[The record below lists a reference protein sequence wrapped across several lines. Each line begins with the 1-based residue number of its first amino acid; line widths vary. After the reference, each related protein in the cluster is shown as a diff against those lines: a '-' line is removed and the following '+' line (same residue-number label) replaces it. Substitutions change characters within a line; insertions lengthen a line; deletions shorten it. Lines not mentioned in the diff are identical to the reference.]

1 MCTLALLWLCFCVT
15 RTAALEGTA
24 TAVLKPILRQP
35 TLLASNAGVTTDSA
49 SVVANSVVT
58 PVGLVPPPEDGAPK
72 SRRRRLEALFKRPS
86 VPKVAINV
94 LLWWTLNVVF
104 SLCNKQ
110 CLNSWPHPWALAC
123 SHLAVGTLCM
133 LPLYIPLPSRSAQ
146 RVLGPLART
155 EWVPTRTVPRLGKAE
170 LRTLLPVAALLSVGH
185 VTSTLAPAYGTVAF
199 SNIVKT
205 AEPLFTCACSMVLY
219 RRLYSTPVYLA
230 LLMVVSGVALVSCR
244 DVNFSSF
251 SLMAGM
257 ISNAAFALYSIYAK
271 RAMQAHPEVLA
282 PRTAYALL
290 TMGSLT
296 MLTPLA
302 LLMEWSGAG
311 ASRLAS
317 ASTAVGTLRTGWRL
331 VALLG
336 FTGLVQYVSNEIA
349 FCTLSMIHPVTY
361 AVANTLKRS
370 IVVASS
376 LVFFQ
381 QSLPATGYAGA
392 FMAIAGAFI
401 YSVYSVGA

>member
-1 MCTLALLWLCFCVT
+1 M
-15 RTAALEGTA
+15 
-24 TAVLKPILRQP
+24 
-35 TLLASNAGVTTDSA
+35 
-49 SVVANSVVT
+49 
-58 PVGLVPPPEDGAPK
+58 
-72 SRRRRLEALFKRPS
+72 
-86 VPKVAINV
+86 
-94 LLWWTLNVVF
+94 
-104 SLCNKQ
+104 
-110 CLNSWPHPWALAC
+110 
-123 SHLAVGTLCM
+123 
-133 LPLYIPLPSRSAQ
+133 
-146 RVLGPLART
+146 
-155 EWVPTRTVPRLGKAE
+155 
-170 LRTLLPVAALLSVGH
+170 
-185 VTSTLAPAYGTVAF
+185 
-199 SNIVKT
+199 
-205 AEPLFTCACSMVLY
+205 
-219 RRLYSTPVYLA
+219 YLA

-251 SLMAGM
+251 SLIAGM
-257 ISNAAFALYSIYAK
+257 VSNAAFALYSIYAK
-271 RAMQAHPEVLA
+271 RAMQAHPEVLT

-302 LLMEWSGAG
+302 LVMEWSGAG

-331 VALLG
+331 AALLG

-376 LVFFQ
+376 LVSQPTAPTGVGGRGGGEPALAHRPLRASSIPNARASFVHQVFFQ

-392 FMAIAGAFI
+392 VMAIAGAFI
-401 YSVYSVGA
+401 YSVYSVAP

>member
-1 MCTLALLWLCFCVT
+1 
-15 RTAALEGTA
+15 
-24 TAVLKPILRQP
+24 
-35 TLLASNAGVTTDSA
+35 
-49 SVVANSVVT
+49 
-58 PVGLVPPPEDGAPK
+58 
-72 SRRRRLEALFKRPS
+72 
-86 VPKVAINV
+86 
-94 LLWWTLNVVF
+94 
-104 SLCNKQ
+104 
-110 CLNSWPHPWALAC
+110 
-123 SHLAVGTLCM
+123 
-133 LPLYIPLPSRSAQ
+133 
-146 RVLGPLART
+146 
-155 EWVPTRTVPRLGKAE
+155 
-170 LRTLLPVAALLSVGH
+170 
-185 VTSTLAPAYGTVAF
+185 
-199 SNIVKT
+199 
-205 AEPLFTCACSMVLY
+205 
-219 RRLYSTPVYLA
+219 
-230 LLMVVSGVALVSCR
+230 MVVSGVALVSCR

-271 RAMQAHPEVLA
+271 RAMQAHPEVLT

-311 ASRLAS
+311 SSRLAS
-317 ASTAVGTLRTGWRL
+317 ASTAVGPLRTGWRL
-331 VALLG
+331 AALLC

-376 LVFFQ
+376 LVSQPTAPTGVRGGKEEGSPPRLIVRCEPYPFLTRAPPLCTQVFFQ

-392 FMAIAGAFI
+392 FMAIAGAFM
-401 YSVYSVGA
+401 YSVYSVAP

>member
-1 MCTLALLWLCFCVT
+1 M
-15 RTAALEGTA
+15 
-24 TAVLKPILRQP
+24 
-35 TLLASNAGVTTDSA
+35 
-49 SVVANSVVT
+49 
-58 PVGLVPPPEDGAPK
+58 PPP
-72 SRRRRLEALFKRPS
+72 
-86 VPKVAINV
+86 
-94 LLWWTLNVVF
+94 TY
-104 SLCNKQ
+104 
-110 CLNSWPHPWALAC
+110 HP
-123 SHLAVGTLCM
+123 
-133 LPLYIPLPSRSAQ
+133 
-146 RVLGPLART
+146 
-155 EWVPTRTVPRLGKAE
+155 PR
-170 LRTLLPVAALLSVGH
+170 
-185 VTSTLAPAYGTVAF
+185 
-199 SNIVKT
+199 
-205 AEPLFTCACSMVLY
+205 Y

-271 RAMQAHPEVLA
+271 RAMQAHPEVLT

-317 ASTAVGTLRTGWRL
+317 ASTAVGMLRTGWRL
-331 VALLG
+331 AALLG

-376 LVFFQ
+376 LVSQPTTPTGQGGREGRLGSAQRPLAMPFLTRARLLCARRCSSSRVYPPLAMPVPLWRSPAPSYTPCTPSLRDRGLSKPIPLPSRLDCTTLLQRFGSSRRYGFFRESHPGRCPLNLSVCASQ
-381 QSLPATGYAGA
+381 CAA
-392 FMAIAGAFI
+392 FSG
-401 YSVYSVGA
+401 

>member
-1 MCTLALLWLCFCVT
+1 M
-15 RTAALEGTA
+15 
-24 TAVLKPILRQP
+24 
-35 TLLASNAGVTTDSA
+35 
-49 SVVANSVVT
+49 
-58 PVGLVPPPEDGAPK
+58 PPP
-72 SRRRRLEALFKRPS
+72 
-86 VPKVAINV
+86 
-94 LLWWTLNVVF
+94 TY
-104 SLCNKQ
+104 
-110 CLNSWPHPWALAC
+110 
-123 SHLAVGTLCM
+123 
-133 LPLYIPLPSRSAQ
+133 LP
-146 RVLGPLART
+146 
-155 EWVPTRTVPRLGKAE
+155 PR
-170 LRTLLPVAALLSVGH
+170 
-185 VTSTLAPAYGTVAF
+185 
-199 SNIVKT
+199 
-205 AEPLFTCACSMVLY
+205 Y

-271 RAMQAHPEVLA
+271 RAMQAHPEVLT

-331 VALLG
+331 AALLG

-376 LVFFQ
+376 LVSQPTTPTGQGGREGRLGSAQRPLAMPFLTRARLLCARRCSSSRVYPPLAMPVPLWRSPAPSYTPCTP
-381 QSLPATGYAGA
+381 SLRDRGLSKPIPLPSRLDCTTLLQRFGSSRRYGFIRESHPRRCPLNLSVCASHAVCRLQRLIWEPAHSFDLKFCFLSRARAPPPPAAELRRLALGYLDLGYGGGPGDATG
-392 FMAIAGAFI
+392 FSVTSLTQTAIPCSFYCGC
-401 YSVYSVGA
+401 

>member
-1 MCTLALLWLCFCVT
+1 MPALHLRVLDGPLQV
-15 RTAALEGTA
+15 AARRHL
-24 TAVLKPILRQP
+24 
-35 TLLASNAGVTTDSA
+35 
-49 SVVANSVVT
+49 
-58 PVGLVPPPEDGAPK
+58 PPPAATCRHLPPPAATCRLPPRH
-72 SRRRRLEALFKRPS
+72 RR
-86 VPKVAINV
+86 V
-94 LLWWTLNVVF
+94 
-104 SLCNKQ
+104 
-110 CLNSWPHPWALAC
+110 
-123 SHLAVGTLCM
+123 
-133 LPLYIPLPSRSAQ
+133 
-146 RVLGPLART
+146 
-155 EWVPTRTVPRLGKAE
+155 
-170 LRTLLPVAALLSVGH
+170 
-185 VTSTLAPAYGTVAF
+185 
-199 SNIVKT
+199 
-205 AEPLFTCACSMVLY
+205 
-219 RRLYSTPVYLA
+219 YSTPVYLA

-271 RAMQAHPEVLA
+271 RAMQAHPEVLT

-311 ASRLAS
+311 SSRLAS

-331 VALLG
+331 AALLG

-376 LVFFQ
+376 LVSQPTAPTGVRGGEEEGSPPRLIVRCEPYPFLTRAP
-381 QSLPATGYAGA
+381 SLWHPGVLPAESTRHWICRSLYGDRRRLHVLRVLGRSV
-392 FMAIAGAFI
+392 IAGSPSRYLSPSRLSCVPLWSICCGVSAVETLRRLQVCIREKKALFARTALFARATPDPV
-401 YSVYSVGA
+401 SV